1 MNVENENKGKGG
13 ATRLRDKNKKK
24 MIDISS
30 KCYNTE
36 QMFTKNKQST
46 IIEKTVSIFLN
57 LNKKV
62 CFYLL
67 VIKNK

>member
-1 MNVENENKGKGG
+1 
-13 ATRLRDKNKKK
+13 

-62 CFYLL
+62 EINFKINLYLKPY
-67 VIKNK
+67 I